1 METILNSEIA
11 EQFTVLDAIKMIVE
25 DWSRL
30 REEADDTDSH
40 DNLMTAINVLHALE
54 QLRA

>member
-25 DWSRL
+25 DWSRI
-30 REEADDTDSH
+30 REEADDTDTH
-40 DNLMTAINVLHALE
+40 DNLMTAADVLHALE

>member
-25 DWSRL
+25 DWSRI
-30 REEADDTDSH
+30 REEADDTDTH
-40 DNLMTAINVLHALE
+40 DNLMTAADVLEQLE